1 MVFMKLI
8 DTHSHLYLPQFK
20 DDLDQVIINA
30 KQNFLD
36 RVYLPNID
44 SGSINDMLFLEEK
57 LPEMFFPMIGLHP
70 TSVDEN
76 YQEELKIVEKWLNNR
91 GFAAIGE
98 IGIDLY
104 WDKTYVK
111 QQVEA
116 FEKQLNWAKDFGL
129 PIVIHSRNSY
139 REVLEVVDRNKDD
152 KLFGVF
158 HSFSGSFEE
167 AQKIIQLGFKI
178 GINGI
183 VTFKNSKLDDVV
195 KQIDINHLVIETDSP
210 FLAPEPKR
218 GRRNESSYLYYIAE
232 KIAEIKGLRIEEVA
246 AITTDNAMNMFK
258 E

>member
-1 MVFMKLI
+1 MKLI